1 MPRFVQQN
9 YATPQS
15 PQTQVTVAFAGAQT
29 AGNANLLAIGWNDI
43 VASISAVGD
52 SAGNAYQAALPT
64 FRGNGLSQAI
74 YYATNVAGGS
84 NTVTVTFDQPAAYVD
99 LRATEYSGLS
109 QTNMFD
115 AGASA
120 TGNSASADSGPVTV
134 AATNELVFGA
144 GMTANTFTFAGAGFT
159 QRIITSPDAD
169 IVEDQVAAT
178 NGVYDATASLNA
190 GFWLMQIAAFKAAM
204 PNPVAPT
211 LRVFL
216 TTTNT
221 AVIAWPASI
230 TNFFLQQTTTL
241 GVTPWVGVTNSVQ
254 VIGSE
259 NQVFIFPSAANQFF
273 RLTGP

>member
-1 MPRFVQQN
+1 
-9 YATPQS
+9 
-15 PQTQVTVAFAGAQT
+15 VAFAGAQT